1 MRARLLLLAAALP
14 AAAFA
19 AAPTM
24 IHNSAELQKAL
35 DVRGQHPASVVV
47 ASGDANCQG
56 TLRELDLFNAADGE
70 ALDLLLLSSAD
81 LQAKFNLTS
90 CHDLAFI
97 DPAYAPEV
105 AAVTVDP
112 RGAHTKA
119 EPEPSP
125 APIHF
130 APTSSNELKGFLRE
144 LTGSFNVALANDLPF
159 AVRVFW
165 INHAGTEVP
174 NGRLAA
180 SQTTIIQSFRGHR
193 FAFRGEKMGCLLGY
207 AE

>member
-1 MRARLLLLAAALP
+1 MRPRLLILAAALP
-14 AAAFA
+14 AAASA

-35 DVRGQHPASVVV
+35 DVRGPRPPSIVV
-47 ASGDANCQG
+47 ASGDVNCQN
-56 TLRELDLFNAADGE
+56 TLRELDLFNAAENE
-70 ALDLLLLSSAD
+70 ALELLLLSSAD

-90 CHDLAFI
+90 CHELAFI
-97 DPAYAPEV
+97 DPAYAPEAV
-105 AAVTVDP
+105 AMAVDP
-112 RGAHTKA
+112 RGMHIQA
-119 EPEPSP
+119 EPEPTP

-130 APTSSNELKGFLRE
+130 APTSSNELQSFLRE

-180 SQTTIIQSFRGHR
+180 NQTTIIQSFRGHR
-193 FAFRGEKMGCLLGY
+193 FAIRGEKMGNLLGY